1 MSSHTHPPRRALALL
16 TVATLL
22 AAATACSSTSNADET
37 STDIAAATSS
47 SSPSGSSTSSPSS
60 PASASAKARGP
71 RPTVVLVHGAWADTS
86 SWDGVIEQLH
96 GRGYDV
102 RAIANPLQDLTTD
115 AEYVADFL
123 GSLTG
128 PVVLVG
134 HSYGGAVITNAAAGY
149 ANVEALVY
157 VDASAP
163 DVGEANSSL
172 SGKDSVLNTMRPGQ
186 LFEKTPYPGAP
197 PGAAELYLRKQVFV
211 EHFGSDLPEDVA
223 TRLWASQR
231 GASTVAFGTKS
242 RYAAWKEI
250 PSWYFISSGD
260 QIITAAAERRMARR
274 AGADVTVFH
283 GGSHLTLVSHPEA
296 VTEVIQDAIDSL
308 G

>member
-1 MSSHTHPPRRALALL
+1 MSTPTHRPRTALALIA
-16 TVATLL
+16 VATLL
-22 AAATACSSTSNADET
+22 SAAAACSSTSSGAPST
-37 STDIAAATSS
+37 S
-47 SSPSGSSTSSPSS
+47 PSSPSS
-60 PASASAKARGP
+60 SPPASDQARGP

-86 SWDGVIEQLH
+86 SWDGVIEELH
-96 GRGYDV
+96 GQGYEV

-149 ANVEALVY
+149 ANVKALVY

-172 SGKDSVLNTMRPGQ
+172 SGKDSVLNTMKPGR

-197 PGAAELYLRKQVFV
+197 QGASELYLRKQVFV

-231 GASTVAFGTKS
+231 GASTVAFGTPS
-242 RYAAWKEI
+242 RYAAWKKI

-260 QIITAAAERRMARR
+260 QIITAASERRMAKR
-274 AGADVTVFH
+274 AGSDVTVFD

-296 VTEVIQDAIDSL
+296 VTAVIQEAIDSL